1 MTTIGSKAQVFHGT
15 ADETSGGLRKK
26 DLKITSDGRIV
37 SIKQSKGLNPF
48 AKAWSDATKKVMEAR
63 SKKKKEEFQPIKK
76 GTPIYKK
83 IQKEYKALVKK
94 RKL

>member
-1 MTTIGSKAQVFHGT
+1 MTIIGSKAQVFHGT

-26 DLKITSDGRIV
+26 DLKISSDGRIV
-37 SIKQSKGLNPF
+37 SIKQSKGLNAF
-48 AKAWSDATKKVMEAR
+48 AKAWSDATKKVMDAR
-63 SKKKKEEFQPIKK
+63 GKKKKEKFQPIKK

-83 IQKEYKALVKK
+83 IKKEYDILIKK